1 MANNISKPATK
12 KLAKNN
18 MNEISLP
25 FGISRRYP
33 VMIGLSIPPLLE
45 QTVKAVM
52 PYILLLVGYDSGAIV
67 IIEPYPDITNINAIL
82 LIIST

>member
-1 MANNISKPATK
+1 
-12 KLAKNN
+12 
-18 MNEISLP
+18 
-25 FGISRRYP
+25 
-33 VMIGLSIPPLLE
+33 MIGLSIPPLLE